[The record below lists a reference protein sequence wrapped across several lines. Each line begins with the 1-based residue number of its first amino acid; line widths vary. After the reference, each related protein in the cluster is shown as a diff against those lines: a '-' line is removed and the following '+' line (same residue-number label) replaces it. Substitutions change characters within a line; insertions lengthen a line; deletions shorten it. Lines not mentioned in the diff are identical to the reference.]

1 MLPQSFKDKIKE
13 MLKDEAE
20 EFFDSYNKEHYA
32 GLRVNTLKISPEEF
46 EKISPVKLENIP
58 WTNKGFYYDKNDK
71 PAKHPYY
78 YAGLYYIQEP
88 SAMAPAAMLPIEEG
102 DRVLDLCA
110 APGGKSTEL
119 GAKLGRSGML
129 VSNDI
134 SASRAKALLKNI
146 EINGIPNALIV
157 NEAPHKLAENFTE
170 FFDKILVDAPCS
182 GEGMFRKEPAIIK
195 NWEQYG
201 VEYYSK
207 LQREILP
214 SAVKMLRPGGY
225 MLYSTCTFST
235 LEDEGSLKFILDNYP
250 EMSVEKIDFDFGDN
264 GHPQWLELEDSLRD
278 KGMVNAND
286 IIKEL
291 DNANDKKDNNQEDN
305 NSDNEERVS
314 EEINKDRN
322 HRYSQISNA
331 ARLWPHKIKGEG
343 HFVALLKKSEDT
355 GRDNFIKNNK
365 DKKTKKKKTQGD
377 NRVKKVDLPDEFYSF
392 LQQVNMSFDESRFI
406 VNNNKVYY
414 TPDKDMNLRGLRILR
429 NGLLM
434 GEIKTKRF
442 EPSQALASALSKDSY
457 DNYIDLKL
465 EEPEVIK
472 YLKGETVELNKE
484 QMERN
489 SHLKNG
495 WGLVCVDGFALG
507 FVKVIGSTLK
517 NKYLPGWRW
526 M

>member
-1 MLPQSFKDKIKE
+1 MLPDKFKLKIE
-13 MLKDEAE
+13 QMLKEDSE

-32 GLRVNTLKISPEEF
+32 GLRVNTLKVTPDKLKEIAPC
-46 EKISPVKLENIP
+46 KLEQIP
-58 WTNKGFYYDKNDK
+58 WTEKGFYYDKEEK

-102 DRVLDLCA
+102 DRGLDLCA

-119 GAKLGRSGML
+119 GAKLNRTGML

-157 NEAPHKLAENFTE
+157 NEAPHKLAENFFE
-170 FFDKILVDAPCS
+170 YFDKILVDAPCS

-201 VEYYSK
+201 VGYYSK

-214 SAVKMLRPGGY
+214 SAIKMLKPGGY
-225 MLYSTCTFST
+225 MVYSTCTFST
-235 LEDEGSLKFILDNYP
+235 LEDEGSLKFILDNFP
-250 EMSVEKIDFDFGDN
+250 EMSVVRMDYDFGDH
-264 GHPQWLELEDSLRD
+264 GHPEWMKYEESL
-278 KGMVNAND
+278 VNENVD
-286 IIKEL
+286 
-291 DNANDKKDNNQEDN
+291 DNASDFKNGCENKLGDVIKNEKDYNLENM
-305 NSDNEERVS
+305 
-314 EEINKDRN
+314 
-322 HRYSQISNA
+322 SQYEQIENA
-331 ARLWPHKIKGEG
+331 ARLWPHKLHGEG
-343 HFVALLKKSEDT
+343 HFVALL
-355 GRDNFIKNNK
+355 RKNDMVCK
-365 DKKTKKKKTQGD
+365 DECCMLNISSDSSSSNSKKKKVQQSQMQ
-377 NRVKKVDLPDEFYSF
+377 NNKRVDLPEEFLDFIKGINVEY
-392 LQQVNMSFDESRFI
+392 DYSRFI
-406 VNNNKVYY
+406 INKDRIYY

-434 GEIKTKRF
+434 GELKKNRF
-442 EPSQALASALSKDSY
+442 EPSQALASSLSKDVYS
-457 DNYIDLKL
+457 NYVDLKL

-472 YLKGETVELNKE
+472 YLKGETIELSEE
-484 QMERN
+484 QKARN

-495 WGLVCVDGFALG
+495 WGLVCVDGYSLG
-507 FVKVIGSTLK
+507 FAKVIGTTLK

>member
-1 MLPQSFKDKIKE
+1 MLPEKFKMKIE
-13 MLKDEAE
+13 QMLKGEADD
-20 EFFDSYNKEHYA
+20 FFESYNEEHYA
-32 GLRVNTLKISPEEF
+32 GLRVNTLKVTPDELQ
-46 EKISPVKLENIP
+46 KIAPCKLEQIT
-58 WTNKGFYYDKNDK
+58 WTEKGFYYDKEEK

-88 SAMAPAAMLPIEEG
+88 SAMAPAAMLPIEEE

-119 GAKLGRSGML
+119 GAKLNRTGML

-157 NEAPHKLAENFTE
+157 NEAPHKLAENFPE

-201 VEYYSK
+201 VGYYSK

-214 SAVKMLRPGGY
+214 SAIKMLKPGGY
-225 MLYSTCTFST
+225 MVYSTCTFST
-235 LEDEGSLKFILDNYP
+235 LEDEGSLKFILDNFP
-250 EMSVEKIDFDFGDN
+250 EMSVVKMDYDFGDH
-264 GHPQWLELEDSLRD
+264 GHPEWMEYEETLINENRSDLDIEKKLEAKEDKEYLDCSKYD
-278 KGMVNAND
+278 Q
-286 IIKEL
+286 IK
-291 DNANDKKDNNQEDN
+291 
-305 NSDNEERVS
+305 
-314 EEINKDRN
+314 
-322 HRYSQISNA
+322 NA
-331 ARLWPHKIKGEG
+331 ARLWPHKLHGEG
-343 HFVALLKKSEDT
+343 HFVALLRKNHMVCKEGVCMLNTSADT
-355 GRDNFIKNNK
+355 FSSKGRKRIVQQSQIKNS
-365 DKKTKKKKTQGD
+365 
-377 NRVKKVDLPDEFYSF
+377 KKVDLPEEFLNFIKDINIDY
-392 LQQVNMSFDESRFI
+392 DYSRFI
-406 VNNNKVYY
+406 INKGRIYY

-434 GEIKTKRF
+434 GEIKKNRF
-442 EPSQALASALSKDSY
+442 EPSQALASSLSKEIYS
-457 DNYIDLKL
+457 NYVDLNID
-465 EEPEVIK
+465 EPEVIK
-472 YLKGETVELNKE
+472 YLKGETIELSEK
-484 QMERN
+484 QQARN

-495 WGLVCVDGFALG
+495 WGLVCVDGYSLG
-507 FVKVIGSTLK
+507 FAKVIGTTLK

>member
-1 MLPQSFKDKIKE
+1 MLPEKFKMKIE
-13 MLKDEAE
+13 QMLKGEADD
-20 EFFDSYNKEHYA
+20 FFESYNEEHYA
-32 GLRVNTLKISPEEF
+32 GLRVNTLKVRPDELQ
-46 EKISPVKLENIP
+46 KIAPCKLEHIP
-58 WTNKGFYYDKNDK
+58 WTEKGFYYDKEEK

-119 GAKLGRSGML
+119 GAKLNRTGML

-157 NEAPHKLAENFTE
+157 NEAPHKLAENFPE

-201 VEYYSK
+201 VGYYSK

-214 SAVKMLRPGGY
+214 SAIKMLKPGGY
-225 MLYSTCTFST
+225 MVYSTCTFST
-235 LEDEGSLKFILDNYP
+235 LEDEGSLKFILDNFP
-250 EMSVEKIDFDFGDN
+250 EMSVVKMDYDFGDH
-264 GHPQWLELEDSLRD
+264 GHPEWMEYEETLINENRSDLDIEKKLEAKEDKEYLDCSKYD
-278 KGMVNAND
+278 Q
-286 IIKEL
+286 IK
-291 DNANDKKDNNQEDN
+291 
-305 NSDNEERVS
+305 
-314 EEINKDRN
+314 
-322 HRYSQISNA
+322 NA
-331 ARLWPHKIKGEG
+331 ARLWPHKLHGEG
-343 HFVALLKKSEDT
+343 HFVALLRKNHMVCKEGVCMLNTSADTFSSKGRKKIVQQSQ
-355 GRDNFIKNNK
+355 IKNS
-365 DKKTKKKKTQGD
+365 
-377 NRVKKVDLPDEFYSF
+377 KKVDLPEEFLSF
-392 LQQVNMSFDESRFI
+392 IKDINIDYDYSRFI
-406 VNNNKVYY
+406 INKDRIYY
-414 TPDKDMNLRGLRILR
+414 TPDKDMNLRGLKILR

-434 GEIKTKRF
+434 GEIKKNRF
-442 EPSQALASALSKDSY
+442 EPSQALASSLSKEIYS
-457 DNYIDLKL
+457 NYVDLKID
-465 EEPEVIK
+465 EPEVIK
-472 YLKGETVELNKE
+472 YLKGETIELSEK
-484 QMERN
+484 QQARN

-495 WGLVCVDGFALG
+495 WGLVCVDGYSLG
-507 FVKVIGSTLK
+507 FAKVIGTTLK

>member
-1 MLPQSFKDKIKE
+1 MLPENFKNKIKE
-13 MLKDEAE
+13 MLKGEAE
-20 EFFDSYNKEHYA
+20 EFFDSYDKDHFA
-32 GLRVNTLKISPEEF
+32 GLRVNTLKITPEEF
-46 EKISPVKLENIP
+46 KKISPYKIEQIP
-58 WTNKGFYYDKNDK
+58 WTDKGFYFDKQDK

-88 SAMAPAAMLPIEEG
+88 SAMAPAAYLPIEEG
-102 DRVLDLCA
+102 DNVLDLCA

-157 NEAPHKLAENFTE
+157 NEAPHKLAENFTG

-201 VEYYSK
+201 VGYYSK

-214 SAVKMLRPGGY
+214 SAIKMLKPGGY
-225 MLYSTCTFST
+225 MIYSTCTFST

-250 EMSVEKIDFDFGDN
+250 DMTVEKIGFDFGDN
-264 GHPQWLELEDSLRD
+264 GHPEWIKLEEELVKENGADSFTEEE
-278 KGMVNAND
+278 
-286 IIKEL
+286 KE
-291 DNANDKKDNNQEDN
+291 
-305 NSDNEERVS
+305 
-314 EEINKDRN
+314 
-322 HRYSQISNA
+322 RYKQISNA
-331 ARLWPHKIKGEG
+331 ARLWPHKLNGEG
-343 HFVALLKKSEDT
+343 HFVALLKKKQVINELAVDVNIDSKKKNK
-355 GRDNFIKNNK
+355 GYRDNSK
-365 DKKTKKKKTQGD
+365 
-377 NRVKKVDLPDEFYSF
+377 VKKVDLPEEFYEF
-392 LQQVNMSFDESRFI
+392 IKEINVEYDFSRFI

-414 TPDKDMNLRGLRILR
+414 TPNIQMNLKGLRILR

-442 EPSQALASALSKDSY
+442 EPSQALASSLSKDKYS
-457 DNYIDLKL
+457 NYIDFKL
-465 EEPEVIK
+465 EEQEVIK
-472 YLKGETVELNKE
+472 YLKGETIELNDDQLK
-484 QMERN
+484 RN